1 MRKVHRKSFSDLV
14 QENKQ
19 ALINDAKAIEKIESK
34 LEEKHTKRA

>member
-1 MRKVHRKSFSDLV
+1 MRKMHRKTFLDLV

-19 ALINDAKAIEKIESK
+19 ALINDSKALEKIETK